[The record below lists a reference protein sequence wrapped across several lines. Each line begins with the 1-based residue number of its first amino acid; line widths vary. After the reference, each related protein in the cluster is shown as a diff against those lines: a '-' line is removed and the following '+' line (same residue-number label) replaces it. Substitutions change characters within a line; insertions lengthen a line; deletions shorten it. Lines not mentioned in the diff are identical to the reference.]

1 MAGARY
7 SGTGLREVRVSLL
20 VSASSVGPP
29 FAGPPSAGPLSA
41 GLPSSGLPSSGLP
54 SSGLPSSGLPSSGL
68 PEVASG
74 PTGAGGRGAEQHP
87 ADRLAT
93 MLRRGELELPLPGHG
108 ATGLRW
114 ARLAAWGRES
124 LPLARLAEGH
134 TDAVAVLREAGVEP
148 VPGAR
153 YGVWAARSGGTGA
166 ELTGSA
172 GAWVLRGR
180 VRFCSGAP
188 DLERALVVAA
198 APGGSR
204 IVDLD
209 LSRAGIR
216 RHADSWRAAGMRASD
231 TLDVDLDDLPV
242 ADVIGVPGFYTGRPG
257 FWWGGAGVAAVWL
270 GGAAGIVDA
279 LRDRLREQADPHQLA
294 LFGELHAGLEAVD
307 ALLGRTADAI
317 DADPASAH
325 RTAAWT
331 ARAAAE
337 RLCRTVLDVAPRVA
351 GVAALAGGLAD
362 ELADLGMYVRQHHG
376 ERDLAALGEAVL
388 GEAVPGE
395 AVPAEPVPGEA
406 VPGRAVAGEER

>member
-1 MAGARY
+1 M
-7 SGTGLREVRVSLL
+7 TLL
-20 VSASSVGPP
+20 VSA
-29 FAGPPSAGPLSA
+29 PSTVP
-41 GLPSSGLPSSGLP
+41 
-54 SSGLPSSGLPSSGL
+54 
-68 PEVASG
+68 
-74 PTGAGGRGAEQHP
+74 AGGLREGGRP

-93 MLRRGELELPLPGHG
+93 LLRRGELELPPPGQG
-108 ATGLRW
+108 ATGVRW

-134 TDAVAVLREAGVEP
+134 TDAVAILREAGAEP

-166 ELTGSA
+166 EMTGTA
-172 GAWVLRGR
+172 GSWVLRGR

-209 LSRAGIR
+209 LSRPGIR
-216 RHADSWRAAGMRASD
+216 RHADSWHAAGMRASD
-231 TLDVDLDDLPV
+231 TLDVDLDDLAV
-242 ADVIGVPGFYTGRPG
+242 TDLVGEPGFYTERPG

-270 GGAAGIVDA
+270 GGAAGIVDELREH
-279 LRDRLREQADPHQLA
+279 LRDKADPHQLA
-294 LFGELHAGLEAVD
+294 HLGELHAELEAVD
-307 ALLGRTADAI
+307 ALLTRTADAI
-317 DADPASAH
+317 DADPKSPH

-331 ARAAAE
+331 GRAAAE

-351 GVAALAGGLAD
+351 GVAALADGLAD
-362 ELADLGMYVRQHHG
+362 RLADLGMYVRQHHG

-388 GEAVPGE
+388 GEA
-395 AVPAEPVPGEA
+395 
-406 VPGRAVAGEER
+406 R